1 MWFHPKT
8 PLLWKFTIASNA
20 ETYLGFH
27 VKFLMFP
34 LEFNRIWIIL
44 SYHIKNP
51 QYGNPSSGTRAHTCG
66 RTQTDTMKPKG
77 AFLDYANAP
86 NTMRQYT
93 ESSNKHDM

>member
-8 PLLWKFTIASNA
+8 QLLWKFTNASNA

-27 VKFLMFP
+27 AKFLMFP

-44 SYHIKNP
+44 SYYIKNP
-51 QYGNPSSGTRAHTCG
+51 VKWDTSSYMRKN
-66 RTQTDTMKPKG
+66 TQTDMMKPKG